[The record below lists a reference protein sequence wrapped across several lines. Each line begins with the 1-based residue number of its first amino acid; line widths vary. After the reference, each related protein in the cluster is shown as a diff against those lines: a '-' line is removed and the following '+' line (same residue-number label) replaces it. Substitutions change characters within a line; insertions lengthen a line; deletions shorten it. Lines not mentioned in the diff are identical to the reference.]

1 MLWYL
6 LRTWS
11 GREDMLVKEIQKTV
25 PSYLYQEVFV
35 IYNERIWRR
44 QGESIIHAEPLFP
57 GCVFLTC
64 EKTDPFFM
72 YIQRV
77 PAMSALLASGEL
89 SVYPLMDADTEFLE
103 QITDESHVIRL
114 SYVLRE
120 EDHTYLVDGS
130 LADLIPDITGIEFR
144 KRFVKIQKRLWGE
157 EQVLALGI
165 RLNEDLDQAFHPS
178 KRCTQMKIETSN
190 EGRKLYK
197 MEQKLTLLP
206 EYTEGLSNRY
216 A

>member
-6 LRTWS
+6 LRTWPGS
-11 GREDMLVKEIQKTV
+11 EETLVKEIQKTV
-25 PSYLYQEVFV
+25 PSYLYQEVFI

-89 SVYPLMDADTEFLE
+89 SAYPLMDADTEFLE

-120 EDHTYLVDGS
+120 EDHTYLVDGP

-157 EQVLALGI
+157 EQVLVLGSGI
-165 RLNEDLDQAFHPS
+165 PAIEEMHPDEDRNL
-178 KRCTQMKIETSN
+178 KRGKKIIQNGAETDPASRIY
-190 EGRKLYK
+190 GR
-197 MEQKLTLLP
+197 
-206 EYTEGLSNRY
+206 TE
-216 A
+216 

>member
-6 LRTWS
+6 LRTWP
-11 GREDMLVKEIQKTV
+11 GREETLVKEIQKTV

-44 QGESIIHAEPLFP
+44 QGENIIHAEPLFP

-64 EKTDPFFM
+64 EKTASFFM
-72 YIQRV
+72 YMQRV
-77 PAMSALLASGEL
+77 PAMSALLASGEI
-89 SVYPLMDADTEFLE
+89 SAYPLMDADTEFLE

-120 EDHTYLVDGS
+120 EDHTYLVDGP
-130 LADLIPDITGIEFR
+130 LADLIPDITEIEFR

-157 EQVLALGI
+157 EQVLVLGI
-165 RLNEDLDQAFHPS
+165 RLKEDLDQALQPS

-206 EYTEGLSNRY
+206 EYMEGLSNRY

>member
-1 MLWYL
+1 
-6 LRTWS
+6 
-11 GREDMLVKEIQKTV
+11 
-25 PSYLYQEVFV
+25 
-35 IYNERIWRR
+35 
-44 QGESIIHAEPLFP
+44 
-57 GCVFLTC
+57 
-64 EKTDPFFM
+64 M
-72 YIQRV
+72 YMQRV

-89 SVYPLMDADTEFLE
+89 SAYPLMDADTEFLE

-120 EDHTYLVDGS
+120 EDHTYLVDGP

-157 EQVLALGI
+157 EQVLVLGI
-165 RLNEDLDQAFHPS
+165 RLKEDLDQAFQPS

-206 EYTEGLSNRY
+206 EYMEGLSNRY

>member
-6 LRTWS
+6 LRTWP
-11 GREDMLVKEIQKTV
+11 GREEMLVKEIQKTV

-89 SVYPLMDADTEFLE
+89 SAYPLMDADTEFLE
-103 QITDESHVIRL
+103 QITDESHVTLGRRTGSGTGHPAKGRPGPGIPAI
-114 SYVLRE
+114 E
-120 EDHTYLVDGS
+120 EMY
-130 LADLIPDITGIEFR
+130 PDEDR
-144 KRFVKIQKRLWGE
+144 NLKRGKKIIQNG
-157 EQVLALGI
+157 A
-165 RLNEDLDQAFHPS
+165 
-178 KRCTQMKIETSN
+178 ETDPASRIY
-190 EGRKLYK
+190 GR
-197 MEQKLTLLP
+197 
-206 EYTEGLSNRY
+206 TE
-216 A
+216 

>member
-1 MLWYL
+1 M
-6 LRTWS
+6 
-11 GREDMLVKEIQKTV
+11 
-25 PSYLYQEVFV
+25 
-35 IYNERIWRR
+35 
-44 QGESIIHAEPLFP
+44 
-57 GCVFLTC
+57 
-64 EKTDPFFM
+64 
-72 YIQRV
+72 
-77 PAMSALLASGEL
+77 
-89 SVYPLMDADTEFLE
+89 
-103 QITDESHVIRL
+103 IRL

-120 EDHTYLVDGS
+120 DEHTYLVDGP

-157 EQVLALGI
+157 EQVLVLGI
-165 RLNEDLDQAFHPS
+165 RLNEDLDQEFQPS
-178 KRCTQMKIETSN
+178 KRCTQMKIETSD

>member
-6 LRTWS
+6 LRTWP
-11 GREDMLVKEIQKTV
+11 GREEMLVKEIQKTV

-72 YIQRV
+72 YMQRV

-89 SVYPLMDADTEFLE
+89 SAYPLMDADTEFLE
-103 QITDESHVIRL
+103 QITDETGFIKRSLITEKSHIYRPFSGSFFSHLVR
-114 SYVLRE
+114 VLRSPRSRF
-120 EDHTYLVDGS
+120 HHVGQ
-130 LADLIPDITGIEFR
+130 GIFSSSS
-144 KRFVKIQKRLWGE
+144 RLR
-157 EQVLALGI
+157 I
-165 RLNEDLDQAFHPS
+165 
-178 KRCTQMKIETSN
+178 
-190 EGRKLYK
+190 
-197 MEQKLTLLP
+197 
-206 EYTEGLSNRY
+206 
-216 A
+216 

>member
-6 LRTWS
+6 LRTWP
-11 GREDMLVKEIQKTV
+11 GREEMLVKEIQKTV

-72 YIQRV
+72 YMQRV

-89 SVYPLMDADTEFLE
+89 SAYPLMDADTEFLE

-120 EDHTYLVDGS
+120 EDHTYLVDGP
-130 LADLIPDITGIEFR
+130 LADLIPDITGNR
-144 KRFVKIQKRLWGE
+144 VP
-157 EQVLALGI
+157 
-165 RLNEDLDQAFHPS
+165 QAFCEDSEKTLGRRTGSGTWYPAKGRPGPGIPAIEEMHPDEDRNL
-178 KRCTQMKIETSN
+178 KRGKKIIQNGAETDPASRIY
-190 EGRKLYK
+190 GR
-197 MEQKLTLLP
+197 
-206 EYTEGLSNRY
+206 TE
-216 A
+216 

>member
-6 LRTWS
+6 LRTWP
-11 GREDMLVKEIQKTV
+11 GREEMLVKEIQKTV

-72 YIQRV
+72 YMQRV

-89 SVYPLMDADTEFLE
+89 SAYPLMDADTEFLE

-120 EDHTYLVDGS
+120 EDHTYLVDGP
-130 LADLIPDITGIEFR
+130 LVDLIPDITGIEFR

-157 EQVLALGI
+157 ERSGTWHPAKGRLGPGI
-165 RLNEDLDQAFHPS
+165 PAIEEMYPDEDRNL
-178 KRCTQMKIETSN
+178 KRGKKIIQNGAETDPASRIY
-190 EGRKLYK
+190 GR
-197 MEQKLTLLP
+197 
-206 EYTEGLSNRY
+206 TE
-216 A
+216 